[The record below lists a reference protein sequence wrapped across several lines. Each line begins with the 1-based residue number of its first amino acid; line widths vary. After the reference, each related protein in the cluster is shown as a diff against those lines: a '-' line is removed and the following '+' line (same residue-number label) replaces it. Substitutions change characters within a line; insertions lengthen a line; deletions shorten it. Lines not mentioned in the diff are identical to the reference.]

1 MTEDNN
7 MPEIGPKDELIDA
20 IAELDDEGDRV
31 IELKDEETGEKTKAI
46 VESTFLFNGNNY
58 VVLILDTD
66 ETDEDGEII
75 QDYVIM
81 RFVDKGGDV
90 LLESLVE
97 KEEDGEELEEFLAV
111 EDEDLLEKLI
121 EVVQADFEADEAFDD
136 EEGTKRG
143 TKLTKLFS
151 KTNGIPTQY
160 DPMIVVH
167 KKRWFSIR
175 AGKEK

>member
-31 IELKDEETGEKTKAI
+31 IELKDEETGETTKAI
-46 VESTFLFNGNNY
+46 VERTFLFNGNNY
-58 VVLILDTD
+58 VVLILDTV

-90 LLESLVE
+90 LLESLGE
-97 KEEDGEELEEFLAV
+97 KEEDV
-111 EDEDLLEKLI
+111 IYDYYEKLC
-121 EVVQADFEADEAFDD
+121 DELYGDD
-136 EEGTKRG
+136 EE
-143 TKLTKLFS
+143 S
-151 KTNGIPTQY
+151 EN
-160 DPMIVVH
+160 
-167 KKRWFSIR
+167 
-175 AGKEK
+175 E

>member
-97 KEEDGEELEEFLAV
+97 KEEDV
-111 EDEDLLEKLI
+111 IYDYYEKLC
-121 EVVQADFEADEAFDD
+121 DELYGDD
-136 EEGTKRG
+136 EE
-143 TKLTKLFS
+143 S
-151 KTNGIPTQY
+151 EN
-160 DPMIVVH
+160 
-167 KKRWFSIR
+167 
-175 AGKEK
+175 E

>member
-20 IAELDDEGDRV
+20 IDELDDEGDRV

-97 KEEDGEELEEFLAV
+97 KEEDV
-111 EDEDLLEKLI
+111 IYDYYEKLC
-121 EVVQADFEADEAFDD
+121 DELYGDD
-136 EEGTKRG
+136 EE
-143 TKLTKLFS
+143 S
-151 KTNGIPTQY
+151 EN
-160 DPMIVVH
+160 
-167 KKRWFSIR
+167 
-175 AGKEK
+175 E

>member
-31 IELKDEETGEKTKAI
+31 IELKDEETGEITKAI

-97 KEEDGEELEEFLAV
+97 KEEDV
-111 EDEDLLEKLI
+111 IYDYYEKLC
-121 EVVQADFEADEAFDD
+121 DELYGDD
-136 EEGTKRG
+136 EE
-143 TKLTKLFS
+143 S
-151 KTNGIPTQY
+151 EN
-160 DPMIVVH
+160 
-167 KKRWFSIR
+167 
-175 AGKEK
+175 E

>member
-66 ETDEDGEII
+66 EKDEDGEII

-97 KEEDGEELEEFLAV
+97 KEEDV
-111 EDEDLLEKLI
+111 IYDYYEKLC
-121 EVVQADFEADEAFDD
+121 DELYGDD
-136 EEGTKRG
+136 EE
-143 TKLTKLFS
+143 S
-151 KTNGIPTQY
+151 EN
-160 DPMIVVH
+160 
-167 KKRWFSIR
+167 
-175 AGKEK
+175 E

>member
-31 IELKDEETGEKTKAI
+31 IELKDEETGETTKAI

-97 KEEDGEELEEFLAV
+97 KEEDV
-111 EDEDLLEKLI
+111 IYYYYEKLC
-121 EVVQADFEADEAFDD
+121 DELYGDD
-136 EEGTKRG
+136 EE
-143 TKLTKLFS
+143 S
-151 KTNGIPTQY
+151 EN
-160 DPMIVVH
+160 
-167 KKRWFSIR
+167 
-175 AGKEK
+175 E

>member
-31 IELKDEETGEKTKAI
+31 IELKDEETGETTKAI

-90 LLESLVE
+90 LLESIVE
-97 KEEDGEELEEFLAV
+97 KEEDVIYEYY
-111 EDEDLLEKLI
+111 EKLC
-121 EVVQADFEADEAFDD
+121 DELYGDD
-136 EEGTKRG
+136 EE
-143 TKLTKLFS
+143 S
-151 KTNGIPTQY
+151 E
-160 DPMIVVH
+160 D
-167 KKRWFSIR
+167 
-175 AGKEK
+175 E

>member
-97 KEEDGEELEEFLAV
+97 KEEDV
-111 EDEDLLEKLI
+111 IYDYYEKLC
-121 EVVQADFEADEAFDD
+121 DELYGDD
-136 EEGTKRG
+136 EE
-143 TKLTKLFS
+143 S
-151 KTNGIPTQY
+151 E
-160 DPMIVVH
+160 DV
-167 KKRWFSIR
+167 
-175 AGKEK
+175 

>member
-31 IELKDEETGEKTKAI
+31 IELKDEETGETTKAI

-90 LLESLVE
+90 LLESIVE
-97 KEEDGEELEEFLAV
+97 KEEDV
-111 EDEDLLEKLI
+111 IYDYYEKLC
-121 EVVQADFEADEAFDD
+121 DELYGDD
-136 EEGTKRG
+136 EE
-143 TKLTKLFS
+143 S
-151 KTNGIPTQY
+151 E
-160 DPMIVVH
+160 D
-167 KKRWFSIR
+167 
-175 AGKEK
+175 E